1 MSELGKII
9 NEAIDKAQEFA
20 GELKD
25 ANDKI
30 DAIQEQAPAVVESA
44 RAKTEELANAAH
56 DNFPGMVD
64 EAKAAAEKAM
74 DASKQAAEHVMD
86 ATSHIADKSVETA
99 KEMGDR
105 AAEAAKATVER
116 ISKKDDTAE

>member
-30 DAIQEQAPAVVESA
+30 IDAIREQAPPSSSA
-44 RAKTEELANAAH
+44 RVKTEELANAAH
-56 DNFPGMVD
+56 DNFPGD
-64 EAKAAAEKAM
+64 
-74 DASKQAAEHVMD
+74 
-86 ATSHIADKSVETA
+86 
-99 KEMGDR
+99 G
-105 AAEAAKATVER
+105 
-116 ISKKDDTAE
+116 

>member
-9 NEAIDKAQEFA
+9 NEAIDKAQELA

-30 DAIQEQAPAVVESA
+30 IDAIQEQAPAVMESA

-56 DNFPGMVD
+56 
-64 EAKAAAEKAM
+64 
-74 DASKQAAEHVMD
+74 
-86 ATSHIADKSVETA
+86 
-99 KEMGDR
+99 
-105 AAEAAKATVER
+105 
-116 ISKKDDTAE
+116 